1 MKIGLTGNPGLY
13 LKFEISAG
21 YLGGEWL
28 SKEPE

>member
-21 YLGGEWL
+21 YLGREWM